1 VSWSRGKKRPRRRG
15 SDFYVDTRD
24 GRQVEDLLAQ
34 REGLDHIKVQ
44 LYGGT
49 LVLYSGDGDDRARHA
64 RFAMVDLGLWRLD
77 LRHHTG
83 RWEKTPFVGS
93 LSEVFT
99 MLVDTLG
106 FYLEPQP

>member
-1 VSWSRGKKRPRRRG
+1 MNWSKARKRPRRRG

-24 GRQVEDLLAQ
+24 RRQLEELLAQ

-49 LVLYSGDGDDRARHA
+49 LVLYSGEEDDRARHA
-64 RFAMVDLGLWRLD
+64 RFALVDIRLWRLD

-83 RWEKTPFVGS
+83 RWEQTPFVGS
-93 LSEVFT
+93 LPEVFAT
-99 MLVDTLG
+99 LVDTLG
-106 FYLEPQP
+106 FYLEPQA